1 MKLYHKILF
10 LLTFLAISLTSSAQ
24 EQQVVD
30 ADSTIA
36 KFKNVHISLLTCGGY
51 DEVWALYGHAAMRVE
66 MPDTG
71 EDVVANWGLF
81 DFRQPNFIG
90 RFVFGKCDYL
100 MGIVPFKRF
109 MEEFSSKGASVFQ
122 QEINLTP
129 EEKIAVVR
137 ALYENSLPENCMYR
151 YNFLYDNCATR
162 PRDIIFNNVPER
174 VIYNNVI
181 DSTITFRNIIH
192 DNNEQK
198 PWCRLGNDLLMGVNA
213 DNPTS
218 REDQQFLPAFLERDF
233 ANAMFVDSAG
243 HKRAVVLKSQ
253 WILKDNTTY
262 EKEFPL
268 SPAACGFIL
277 MIVIAAVTVFERLR
291 KKNFWI
297 LDTVLMSICGI
308 LGLILFLMVFSEH
321 PTVSFNLLILTFN
334 PLLLVFIW
342 RIVKELRGKKKPVV
356 CRVYFCLVLLAI
368 LLTNKDVI
376 PFGLQNAPE
385 GFFEVSIAL
394 LIRMARMLM
403 VRSNERGLRLKA
415 KG

>member
-10 LLTFLAISLTSSAQ
+10 LLTFLAISLTLSAQ

-213 DNPTS
+213 DNPTT
-218 REDQQFLPAFLERDF
+218 RADQQFLPANLERDF

-268 SPAACGFIL
+268 SPAACAFIL

-297 LDTVLMSICGI
+297 LDTVLLSICGI
-308 LGLILFLMVFSEH
+308 VGIILFLMVFSEH